1 MRDPGASL
9 SRGPIVHTGFTLQCL
24 ALAAVALLVPACAD
38 PPAAPSG
45 PLDTQITLARGQS
58 ARVDE
63 AGFTL
68 RFDTVS
74 GDSRCPLDALCI
86 QGGDAIVKVSVMPY
100 RGRTTQYD
108 LHTATP
114 ASATHGSVTLTLE
127 ELSPYPFSSR
137 PFDPSEYRARIRL
150 TR

>member
-1 MRDPGASL
+1 M
-9 SRGPIVHTGFTLQCL
+9 HTGFILQIV
-24 ALAAVALLVPACAD
+24 ALAAVAFLTPACDD
-38 PPAAPSG
+38 PPSAPSG
-45 PLDTQITLARGQS
+45 PLDTQVTLARGQS
-58 ARVDE
+58 ERVGD

-74 GDSRCPLDALCI
+74 GDSRCPGDALCI
-86 QGGDAIVKVSVMPY
+86 TGGDAIVRVSVMPFD
-100 RGRTTQYD
+100 GRTAQYD